1 MEKAFRTLGWKQ
13 ARRQLVDVM
22 QNADLVPKGEED
34 KMEKEDFAVGY
45 DDFAKLVRTKER
57 LQTPSTEAERAF
69 RALESRNRIN
79 LDTLLAAADEEGFP
93 KSVRATVAELVQKAT
108 GGEAQE
114 LTMDQWLLAT
124 GCGGSLM
131 SPRWQRVRNKA
142 ALFTAHK
149 RCPTSEGVSEPV
161 A

>member
-79 LDTLLAAADEEGFP
+79 LDTLRMRPPFP
-93 KSVRATVAELVQKAT
+93 
-108 GGEAQE
+108 
-114 LTMDQWLLAT
+114 
-124 GCGGSLM
+124 
-131 SPRWQRVRNKA
+131 PRVWMPERYGI
-142 ALFTAHK
+142 L
-149 RCPTSEGVSEPV
+149 
-161 A
+161 